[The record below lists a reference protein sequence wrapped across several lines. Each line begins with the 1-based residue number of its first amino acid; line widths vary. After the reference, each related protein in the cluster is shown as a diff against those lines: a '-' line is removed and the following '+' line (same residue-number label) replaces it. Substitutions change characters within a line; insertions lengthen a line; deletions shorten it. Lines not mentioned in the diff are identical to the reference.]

1 MFFIIIKKIIKQ
13 KIVAVVN
20 NKVNNKAAFGLNS
33 LLLTLLSLILLS
45 CGGASTTIRPGDT
58 MQEAFIK
65 ANRLFELESYGQA
78 AEAFET
84 VVNLGR
90 ATEFGRESQ
99 FKMAESYFHD
109 GRYMLAASEFK
120 RYREFYP
127 RADKLPEA
135 DFKRALSYYKMSP
148 RYKLDQENSKKAIEL
163 FNLFISRYP
172 ENDKVDDADGYIQDL
187 RNKLAHKNYS
197 AAQLYLRLEQYKAA
211 AIYLDVTIN
220 QYPDSKWAEKALAEQ
235 INTYVLYA
243 NRSVQS
249 KKAERYKKA
258 VESYEKYL
266 QLFPNGKNRS
276 NAEDYYEA
284 ALNGLENLEN
294 NVGSQTASNA
304 NTKG

>member
-1 MFFIIIKKIIKQ
+1 MT
-13 KIVAVVN
+13 
-20 NKVNNKAAFGLNS
+20 NKNFTNKAFNFNTLLITALS
-33 LLLTLLSLILLS
+33 LLLLS
-45 CGGASTTIRPGDT
+45 CGGKSTTIRPGDT
-58 MQEAFIK
+58 IQEAFVK

-90 ATEFGRESQ
+90 ATEFGREAQ
-99 FKMAESYFHD
+99 FKLAESYFHD
-109 GRYMLAASEFK
+109 GRYMLAGSEFK
-120 RYREFYP
+120 RYRDFYP
-127 RADKLPEA
+127 RADKLDKA

-148 RYKLDQENSKKAIEL
+148 RYKLDQKNSKKAIEL

-172 ENDKVDDADGYIQDL
+172 DHDKVDDADGYIQDL

-220 QYPDSKWAEKALAEQ
+220 EYPDSKWAEKALAEQ
-235 INTYVLYA
+235 IHTYVLYA
-243 NRSVQS
+243 NRSIQS

-258 VESYEKYL
+258 IQSYEKYL

-276 NAEDYYEA
+276 LAEDFYDD
-284 ALNGLENLEN
+284 ALQGLEELEN
-294 NVGSQTASNA
+294 NVENQTVSN
-304 NTKG
+304 TEG